1 MFNLFPEKYL
11 FEELKPKAYDLDIP
25 KVKLWDHTYITD
37 NLRFQLFKWQ
47 EEALVNFLT
56 YEAIKEKEEE
66 GGPTHLLFNMA
77 TGAGKTLVMAA
88 TILYYY
94 KKGYRDFI
102 FFVNQNNIVGKTEE
116 NLCNSG
122 HTKYLFQQNIVI
134 DDTTVNI
141 RQVNTFDDYSDDIQI
156 KFTSIHTLH
165 NDVYKV
171 KEDSVFLEDLQ
182 KRKIVMLADEAHHL
196 NADTKKAKQNQLD
209 FFETNELK
217 ENAAQDD
224 IEKSWENTVLFLLLN
239 RGNKALTENPNVLL
253 EFTAT
258 VPDHQEVRQKYVSK
272 TIAKF
277 DLKDFLKAGYTKEI
291 NLVSSSF
298 DKKKRI
304 LQALLFN
311 WYRHKIALKYGVPHF
326 KPVILFRSKTI
337 DVADTN
343 NSKEDY
349 LFFRSLIE
357 NLNVA
362 DFDFLQEIDEQK
374 LMDMVETYQKGQS
387 RIIDVKRFIGENN
400 ISIREIIDYLQYHF
414 AEYNCVITNSKTNK
428 TKKEKTDTETD
439 RLLNSLEDKE
449 NHIRAIFTVQRLT
462 EGWDVQNLFDIVRLY
477 EGQNTGGSNKGNRGG
492 ATTSE
497 VQLIG
502 RGVRYYPFDFQE
514 KEKNRR
520 KFDNDLNHEL
530 RVLEEF
536 YFHSDNDERYLSEL
550 KKELK
555 DKEWLVD
562 NKIARKF
569 EVKKKF
575 LEEDTYK
582 NIFIN
587 KRLDNP
593 KRQKNSLEQI
603 SKDFNFEFVVDN
615 LNINETIVKLD
626 LNEADRTRYSTGAND
641 MATLDLKLKDF
652 GRHLAIKAINKLA
665 VKENSIF
672 RYKNLKNELNI
683 NCVED
688 IFKEEFLGN
697 FRLKIKI
704 PKKNYSGNITLKE
717 NLEQIEADQIL
728 IALMRFFEKIAVSL
742 KQISNPYIGSEFQ
755 SVSFKEVF
763 AEPKVKSILED
774 DANKAI
780 ESLIKDKDWYVLSGF
795 HGTSEEQALVR
806 FLSEVMGNFENQY
819 EHISLLRNE
828 EVYKIYDFE
837 QGRGFMPDF
846 MLFLKQK
853 NKGQYYQIFI
863 EPKGDQFKDD
873 QGTFFGSKEGW
884 KERFLSQITQKYG
897 NEPILKAENKEFKLY
912 GLPLYNKKSEDVF
925 KTFLDDNILIGS

>member
-717 NLEQIEADQIL
+717 NLEQIDADQIL

>member
-25 KVKLWDHTYITD
+25 KVKLLDHTYITD
-37 NLRFQLFKWQ
+37 NLRFPLFKWQ

-56 YEAIKEKEEE
+56 YEAIKEKEED

-88 TILYYY
+88 TILHYY

-116 NLCNSG
+116 NLCNAG

-357 NLNVA
+357 NLSVT
-362 DFDFLQEIDEQK
+362 DFEFLQQIDEQK
-374 LMDMVETYQKGQS
+374 LMEIVETYQKGQS

-400 ISIREIIDYLQYHF
+400 ISLREIIDYLQYHF

-477 EGQNTGGSNKGNRGG
+477 EGQNTGGANKGNRGG

-925 KTFLDDNILIGS
+925 KTFLDDNNLIGS

>member
-116 NLCNSG
+116 NLCNAG

-258 VPDHQEVRQKYVSK
+258 VPDQQEVRQKYVSK

-357 NLNVA
+357 NLNVS

>member
-1 MFNLFPEKYL
+1 
-11 FEELKPKAYDLDIP
+11 
-25 KVKLWDHTYITD
+25 
-37 NLRFQLFKWQ
+37 
-47 EEALVNFLT
+47 
-56 YEAIKEKEEE
+56 
-66 GGPTHLLFNMA
+66 
-77 TGAGKTLVMAA
+77 
-88 TILYYY
+88 
-94 KKGYRDFI
+94 
-102 FFVNQNNIVGKTEE
+102 
-116 NLCNSG
+116 
-122 HTKYLFQQNIVI
+122 
-134 DDTTVNI
+134 
-141 RQVNTFDDYSDDIQI
+141 
-156 KFTSIHTLH
+156 
-165 NDVYKV
+165 
-171 KEDSVFLEDLQ
+171 
-182 KRKIVMLADEAHHL
+182 
-196 NADTKKAKQNQLD
+196 
-209 FFETNELK
+209 
-217 ENAAQDD
+217 
-224 IEKSWENTVLFLLLN
+224 
-239 RGNKALTENPNVLL
+239 
-253 EFTAT
+253 
-258 VPDHQEVRQKYVSK
+258 
-272 TIAKF
+272 
-277 DLKDFLKAGYTKEI
+277 
-291 NLVSSSF
+291 
-298 DKKKRI
+298 
-304 LQALLFN
+304 
-311 WYRHKIALKYGVPHF
+311 
-326 KPVILFRSKTI
+326 
-337 DVADTN
+337 
-343 NSKEDY
+343 
-349 LFFRSLIE
+349 
-357 NLNVA
+357 
-362 DFDFLQEIDEQK
+362 
-374 LMDMVETYQKGQS
+374 
-387 RIIDVKRFIGENN
+387 
-400 ISIREIIDYLQYHF
+400 
-414 AEYNCVITNSKTNK
+414 
-428 TKKEKTDTETD
+428 
-439 RLLNSLEDKE
+439 
-449 NHIRAIFTVQRLT
+449 
-462 EGWDVQNLFDIVRLY
+462 
-477 EGQNTGGSNKGNRGG
+477 
-492 ATTSE
+492 
-497 VQLIG
+497 
-502 RGVRYYPFDFQE
+502 
-514 KEKNRR
+514 
-520 KFDNDLNHEL
+520 
-530 RVLEEF
+530 
-536 YFHSDNDERYLSEL
+536 
-550 KKELK
+550 
-555 DKEWLVD
+555 VD

-717 NLEQIEADQIL
+717 NLEQIDADQIL

>member
-25 KVKLWDHTYITD
+25 KVKLLDHTYITD
-37 NLRFQLFKWQ
+37 NLRFPLFKWQ

-88 TILYYY
+88 TILHYY

-116 NLCNSG
+116 NLCNAG

-258 VPDHQEVRQKYVSK
+258 VPDQQEVRQKYVSK

-357 NLNVA
+357 NLNVS

-387 RIIDVKRFIGENN
+387 RIIDVKWFIGENN

>member
-116 NLCNSG
+116 NLCNAG

>member
-1 MFNLFPEKYL
+1 MMNLFPEKYL

-25 KVKLWDHTYITD
+25 KIKLSEFPYITG
-37 NLRFQLFKWQ
+37 NLRFPLFKWQ
-47 EEALVNFLT
+47 DEALMNFLT
-56 YEAIKEKEEE
+56 FEAIKEKEED
-66 GGPTHLLFNMA
+66 GSPTHLLFNMA

-94 KKGYRDFI
+94 KKGYRNFV

-134 DDTTVNI
+134 DDALINI

-165 NDVYKV
+165 NDVYKI

-196 NADTKKAKQNQLD
+196 NADTKKAKLNQLGI
-209 FFETNELK
+209 FESNELK

-224 IEKSWENTVLFLLLN
+224 IEKSWENTVLFLLLH
-239 RGNKALTENPNVLL
+239 RGNKALAENPNVLL

-258 VPDHQEVRQKYVSK
+258 VPDHQEVRQKYFSK

-514 KEKNRR
+514 KERNKR

-562 NKIARKF
+562 NKIAKKF

-603 SKDFNFEFVVDN
+603 RKDFNFEFVVDN

-626 LNEADRTRYSTGAND
+626 LTETDKTRYSTGAND
-641 MATLDLKLKDF
+641 MATLDIKLKDF
-652 GRHLAIKAINKLA
+652 GRHIASKAINKLA

-697 FRLKIKI
+697 FHLKIKI
-704 PKKNYSGNITLKE
+704 PKKNYNGNITLKE

-763 AEPKVKSILED
+763 AEPKVKSILQD

-925 KTFLDDNILIGS
+925 KTFLDDNNLIGS

>member
-1 MFNLFPEKYL
+1 L

>member
-697 FRLKIKI
+697 FHLKIKI
-704 PKKNYSGNITLKE
+704 PKKNYNGNITLKE

-763 AEPKVKSILED
+763 AEPKVKSILQD

-853 NKGQYYQIFI
+853 NKGQYYQIYI

-873 QGTFFGSKEGW
+873 QGTFFGSKEAW

>member
-1 MFNLFPEKYL
+1 
-11 FEELKPKAYDLDIP
+11 
-25 KVKLWDHTYITD
+25 
-37 NLRFQLFKWQ
+37 
-47 EEALVNFLT
+47 
-56 YEAIKEKEEE
+56 
-66 GGPTHLLFNMA
+66 
-77 TGAGKTLVMAA
+77 
-88 TILYYY
+88 
-94 KKGYRDFI
+94 
-102 FFVNQNNIVGKTEE
+102 
-116 NLCNSG
+116 
-122 HTKYLFQQNIVI
+122 
-134 DDTTVNI
+134 
-141 RQVNTFDDYSDDIQI
+141 
-156 KFTSIHTLH
+156 
-165 NDVYKV
+165 
-171 KEDSVFLEDLQ
+171 
-182 KRKIVMLADEAHHL
+182 
-196 NADTKKAKQNQLD
+196 
-209 FFETNELK
+209 
-217 ENAAQDD
+217 
-224 IEKSWENTVLFLLLN
+224 
-239 RGNKALTENPNVLL
+239 
-253 EFTAT
+253 
-258 VPDHQEVRQKYVSK
+258 
-272 TIAKF
+272 
-277 DLKDFLKAGYTKEI
+277 
-291 NLVSSSF
+291 
-298 DKKKRI
+298 

-387 RIIDVKRFIGENN
+387 RIIDVKWFIGENN